1 MALTRKLSKKFG
13 NFHFYSDFSFPPCFL
28 LILSMPFTIR
38 ILTPI
43 TPISPQTS
51 SLDSLLN
58 AYLETLRYQERLFA
72 LLCRNYASE
81 IAPQCGSKPAF
92 KSSYKETPKQ
102 VRPRM
107 PFWRKK
113 SDKKQ
118 FEKHV
123 SSPSLHPLP
132 SLAAELRERKEKKH
146 LRNAQLLLPLWLLL
160 LPSLCFPLLHKHSPN
175 QLLKRKKRK

>member
-1 MALTRKLSKKFG
+1 
-13 NFHFYSDFSFPPCFL
+13 
-28 LILSMPFTIR
+28 MPFTIR

-146 LRNAQLLLPLWLLL
+146 FEKRSASPPSLAPSSPLPLLSSSAQTLTKPVVEEKKKEIEEVKEKVRL
-160 LPSLCFPLLHKHSPN
+160 NFEKVFGAG
-175 QLLKRKKRK
+175 LK